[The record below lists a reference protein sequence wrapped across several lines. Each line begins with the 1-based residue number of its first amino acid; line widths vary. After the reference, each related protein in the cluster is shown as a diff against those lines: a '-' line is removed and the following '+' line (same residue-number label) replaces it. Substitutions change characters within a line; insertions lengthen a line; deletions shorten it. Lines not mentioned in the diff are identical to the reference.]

1 MLYHN
6 DLFALAGT
14 HALLPSGQRLY
25 FRVSFGKY
33 LPRPDLIV
41 GTRKLASLSFGVCS
55 ASLLRFQLLR
65 FLVPAVWVPV
75 LLSDRPTVRPTVLS
89 LAELVQ
95 LLPPTA
101 PAAPALPTG
110 IAALDAALLGGG
122 LPRGRLTELV
132 GPTGSGKTTLARA
145 IVESTIATHGWVAY
159 IDAQRTLDARDW
171 VHLGD
176 AEGMWMIRPHD
187 ATRAAWCADILL
199 RSSAFAL
206 VVLDGAPTLS
216 KAAAVRLTGL
226 ARESNAAFMLLG
238 DRTGSASQLGG
249 AVRLLVE
256 RRRKR
261 SDSQTVRLSDCI
273 AASDSAHGIQVKV
286 EKGGTL
292 RTVEVSCAIAVA
304 RRLCA
309 HPEVPDRRGV
319 ARGPAGG
326 LRHGRRGRA
335 ASPPVHSAA
344 HPIVIEPERQQY
356 TASIGSRALG

>member
-1 MLYHN
+1 M
-6 DLFALAGT
+6 
-14 HALLPSGQRLY
+14 
-25 FRVSFGKY
+25 
-33 LPRPDLIV
+33 
-41 GTRKLASLSFGVCS
+41 
-55 ASLLRFQLLR
+55 
-65 FLVPAVWVPV
+65 
-75 LLSDRPTVRPTVLS
+75 LS

-95 LLPPTA
+95 LLPPPA
-101 PAAPALPTG
+101 PVAPALPTG
-110 IAALDAALLGGG
+110 IVSLDDALVGGG

-132 GPTGSGKTTLARA
+132 GGTGSGKTTLARV
-145 IVESTIATHGWVAY
+145 IVEATIATHGWVAY

-171 VHLGD
+171 THLGHED
-176 AEGMWMIRPHD
+176 GMVIIRPHD
-187 ATRAAWCADILL
+187 PMRAAWSADILL

-226 ARESNAAFMLLG
+226 ARESGAALVLLG
-238 DRTGSASQLGG
+238 DRIGSASQLGG
-249 AVRLLVE
+249 AVRLIME
-256 RRRKR
+256 RRR
-261 SDSQTVRLSDCI
+261 RLSD
-273 AASDSAHGIQVKV
+273 STNPDSTTSTIGVRV

-335 ASPPVHSAA
+335 AAPPVHSAA
-344 HPIVIEPERQQY
+344 APVVIEPAAER
-356 TASIGSRALG
+356 ARALG